1 MKAQALA
8 LMIGTLLYGQA
19 ATASEE
25 NPVAAA
31 LKAEG
36 AQVTL
41 PVEAAKQPFSNQ
53 FVDAARDGFNNFHWQ
68 MGGDHSFYYNMH
80 MSEFMPTSVVSPSY
94 DYQSLT
100 KNIKPELA
108 KLTVQTETK
117 GEMTMEDYLADPQF
131 RTQGFMLIHK
141 GEIVYEAYPGMKP
154 TDRHIW
160 ASAAKTTVGAVVAM
174 LVEEG
179 KIDPNQKITEYV
191 PELKGT
197 VWDDVTVL
205 NVLNHATALDNE
217 ETAESIMNPD
227 SPVVRFFASAFG
239 SPRYSTGK
247 NESWLDVA
255 RDTQKIKGDKPG
267 KQFRYASMNTIVL
280 TQMVENIEGTT
291 WAKVF
296 EDRVWSKVKARQPML
311 INQTPDGMAIAVG
324 LVSTTLEDMA
334 RWGTLFTPSWKAVSD
349 QPVISPAVIER
360 IQASGDHNAYAGATK
375 EKSSVHAFNEAAQ
388 YNSYQFDYIFE
399 DGAMAKS
406 GNLGQFLYIDP
417 DRDFVGVV
425 YSTNPYHSG
434 FGENKA
440 PALMRS
446 AAKQLAGK

>member
-1 MKAQALA
+1 M
-8 LMIGTLLYGQA
+8 LYGQVVT
-19 ATASEE
+19 ATEE
-25 NPVAAA
+25 NPVAVA

-41 PVEAAKQPFSNQ
+41 PVEAAKKPFSNQ

-80 MSEFMPTSVVSPSY
+80 MSEFMPTSVVSPNY
-94 DYQSLT
+94 DYQPLT
-100 KNIKPELA
+100 KNLKPELA

-117 GEMTMEDYLADPQF
+117 GEMMMEDYLADPQF
-131 RTQGFMLIHK
+131 RTQGFMLVHK
-141 GEIVYEAYPGMKP
+141 GEIVYESYPGMKP

-160 ASAAKTTVGAVVAM
+160 ASAAKTTVGTVVAM

-179 KIDPNQKITEYV
+179 KVDPNKKITEYV

-197 VWDDVTVL
+197 VWDDITVL
-205 NVLNHATALDNE
+205 NVLNHTTALDNE
-217 ETAESIMNPD
+217 ETSASIMNPD

-324 LVSTTLEDMA
+324 LISTTLEDMA
-334 RWGTLFTPSWKAVSD
+334 RWGTLFTPSWTAVSD
-349 QPVISPAVIER
+349 QPIISPAVIER
-360 IQASGDHNAYAGATK
+360 IQASGDHNAYAGTTK
-375 EKSSVHAFNEAAQ
+375 EESSVHAFNETAQ

-417 DRDFVGVV
+417 GRDFVGVV

-446 AAKQLAGK
+446 AAKKLAGN

>member
-349 QPVISPAVIER
+349 QPIISPAVIER
-360 IQASGDHNAYAGATK
+360 IQASGDHNAYAGTTK

>member
-1 MKAQALA
+1 MKTQALA
-8 LMIGTLLYGQA
+8 LIIGSMLYGQVST
-19 ATASEE
+19 ATEE

-41 PVEAAKQPFSNQ
+41 PVEAAKNSFSNQ

-68 MGGDHSFYYNMH
+68 MGGDHSLYYNMH
-80 MSEFMPTSVVSPSY
+80 MSEFMPTAVVSPSY
-94 DYQSLT
+94 DYQPLT
-100 KNIKPELA
+100 KNLKPELA
-108 KLTVQTETK
+108 KLTVHTETK
-117 GEMTMEDYLADPQF
+117 GEMTMEDYLSAPQF

-141 GEIVYEAYPGMKP
+141 GEIVYESYPGMKP

-160 ASAAKTTVGAVVAM
+160 ASAAKTTVGTVVAM

-179 KIDPNQKITEYV
+179 KVDPNQKITEYL

-197 VWDDVTVL
+197 VWNDVTVL

-217 ETAESIMNPD
+217 ETGESIMNPD

-239 SPRYSTGK
+239 SPRYSTGQK
-247 NESWLDVA
+247 ESWLEVA
-255 RDTQKIKGDKPG
+255 RDTQKIEGDKPG

-349 QPVISPAVIER
+349 QPIISQAVIER
-360 IQASGDHNAYAGATK
+360 IQASGDHNAYAGTTK
-375 EKSSVHAFNEAAQ
+375 EESSVHAFNEAAQ
-388 YNSYQFDYIFE
+388 YNSYQFDYIFK

-417 DRDFVGVV
+417 KRDFVGVV

-446 AAKQLAGK
+446 AAKQLAGN

>member
-108 KLTVQTETK
+108 KLTVQTDTK

-239 SPRYSTGK
+239 SPRYSTGQK
-247 NESWLDVA
+247 ETWLEVA
-255 RDTQKIKGDKPG
+255 RDTQKIEGDKPG

-360 IQASGDHNAYAGATK
+360 IQASGDHNAYAGTTK

-446 AAKQLAGK
+446 AAKQLAGQ